1 MVGKNN
7 GNVILKMYD
16 SIRRQNYTNY
26 RIIQIDDN
34 SDDDT
39 ISKTIVHLDKYPF
52 LKERTSIV
60 VTRYERNAL
69 FNRHYANMN
78 YCKDDD
84 IVVDLDSDDWLI
96 GRQAFQL
103 VNSLYQTGKMYN
115 GEHQELW
122 SAFLDFIIYYPGSCC
137 PRAPIY
143 GDFPAE
149 VYEKKTYRNAEWRTT
164 HLRTYLWKLYSKIDS
179 NDYID
184 EINIRKG

>member
-39 ISKTIVHLDKYPF
+39 ISKTIVYLDKYPF

-122 SAFLDFIIYYPGSCC
+122 SLFLDNIAYLNWYKC
-137 PRAPIY
+137 PRVALY
-143 GDFPAE
+143 GDFPA
-149 VYEKKTYRNAEWRTT
+149 
-164 HLRTYLWKLYSKIDS
+164 
-179 NDYID
+179 
-184 EINIRKG
+184 

>member
-7 GNVILKMYD
+7 GNVILKMYE

-26 RIIQIDDN
+26 RIIQVDDN

-39 ISKTIVHLDKYPF
+39 ISKTIAYLEKYPS
-52 LKERTSIV
+52 LKERTSII

-78 YCKDDD
+78 YCKDGD

-103 VNSLYQTGKMYN
+103 VNSLYQTGKTYN
-115 GEHQELW
+115 G
-122 SAFLDFIIYYPGSCC
+122 
-137 PRAPIY
+137 
-143 GDFPAE
+143 
-149 VYEKKTYRNAEWRTT
+149 
-164 HLRTYLWKLYSKIDS
+164 
-179 NDYID
+179 
-184 EINIRKG
+184 